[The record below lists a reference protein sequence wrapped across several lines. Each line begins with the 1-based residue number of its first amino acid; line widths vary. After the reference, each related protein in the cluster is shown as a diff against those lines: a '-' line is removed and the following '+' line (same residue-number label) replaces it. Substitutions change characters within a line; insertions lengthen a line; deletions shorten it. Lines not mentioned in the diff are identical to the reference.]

1 MKKLI
6 ILIVL
11 ITPFVWAVGQAV
23 TGEKEKAVT
32 PQQKAKLTTDRMVTD
47 LNLDETQS
55 KAVYAIQLEYF
66 EGRKA
71 LQDKRK
77 FERKRKIQD
86 HKRIRIERESKLE
99 QVLNI
104 DQQAKL
110 ASIISEKKELEITHK
125 QRLKAR
131 KLSE

>member
-11 ITPFVWAVGQAV
+11 ITPFVWAVGQAI

-32 PQQKAKLTTDRMVTD
+32 PQQKAKLTADRMVTD
-47 LNLDETQS
+47 LNLDQEQS
-55 KAVYAIQLEYF
+55 KQVYAIQLQYF
-66 EGRKA
+66 EERKA

-77 FERKRKIQD
+77 LERKRKIET
-86 HKRIRIERESKLE
+86 HKRLRTERELRLE
-99 QVLNI
+99 RVLNS

-110 ASIISEKKELEITHK
+110 SAIISEKQELEITHK

-131 KLSE
+131 KLND